1 MKEDQQKSQFF
12 KPGSDTLPVALG
24 DSPQG
29 GRSRTIEKAGL
40 PFKRGDVIDGKFEV
54 IDFLGEGGMGA
65 VYRVKHL
72 TLGKELALKTFR
84 SNQIDQEAWLRFQRE
99 AQSIGR
105 LQHENII
112 RIYDFGISDGNR
124 PYYAMELLHG
134 EDLAEKLK
142 KEGAFQLKLTL
153 QVFIQTCSALEH
165 AHKAGVVHRD
175 IKPANIH
182 LDLTDPKRPVARLVD
197 FGIAKL
203 ASGESQRLTSVGLV
217 FGSPLYMSPEQAMG
231 KEIDARSDIYSLGCA
246 LFECLTEKPP
256 FLGENIV
263 ETLTKHQCEEPP
275 TLSAIDIG
283 SRYPQRLE
291 GLLKRM
297 LEKDA
302 AMRIASMT
310 EVRKELEAIYQSLLA
325 TGQGQTMT
333 SKTIGEFSGSTTGVR
348 KPALS
353 HRADQEGEQET
364 KIKSKKNAVPAA
376 VLMIVATG
384 LLLVGTIS
392 FSGFMSKPSSTIQ
405 KIPTNISDLAIIP
418 GASLTRDKNGNKIIR
433 INFNAFDCGRIGLVG
448 GRLHPSS
455 GLEEYPGSAKLLFQ
469 PTHDFINDESKWFT
483 VADIPFWEVRFLEGE
498 NVTNKMIR
506 EGLVSMTESRSFVIR
521 KGVIDGYLTKLR
533 ENKLFNL
540 DIGHSKLTKENPVDV
555 VTLKS
560 HRFAL
565 DGLSPAEMDECID
578 ALQGRKRILALRLD
592 DCDIKL
598 STLKKLSSM
607 PNLATLELRNCN
619 IDNSKLEELSK
630 IGSLRRLHLG
640 KAKLTSGA
648 AEIIRKMSLNL
659 LTIELGEEENVKEDK
674 LQEELS
680 QICKEKGIKLESK
693 DDGKDDYT
701 DIIALPVTIHEN

>member
-1 MKEDQQKSQFF
+1 MKEDQEKSQFF

-40 PFKRGDVIDGKFEV
+40 PFKSGDVIDGKFEV
-54 IDFLGEGGMGA
+54 VDFLGEGGMGA

-112 RIYDFGISDGNR
+112 RIYDFGISEGNR

-231 KEIDARSDIYSLGCA
+231 REIDARSDIYSLGCA

-275 TLSAIDIG
+275 TLSSIDIG

-297 LEKDA
+297 LEKEA
-302 AMRIASMT
+302 AARVSSMT
-310 EVRKELEAIYQSLLA
+310 EVKKELEAIYQSLLL
-325 TGQGQTMT
+325 TGQGQTLQ

-348 KPALS
+348 KPVLS
-353 HRADQEGEQET
+353 HRAEDEEAGAT
-364 KIKSKKNAVPAA
+364 KLESKKNAIPTA
-376 VLMIVATG
+376 VLMIVGT
-384 LLLVGTIS
+384 LMLLVATVGFTS
-392 FSGFMSKPSSTIQ
+392 FMSKPTSTIQ
-405 KIPTNISDLAIIP
+405 KIPTNNNDLAVIP
-418 GASLTRDKNGNKIIR
+418 GASLTRDKHGNKIIR
-433 INFNAFDCGRIGLVG
+433 IDFNAFDCGLVGLVG
-448 GRLHPSS
+448 EKPHPRS
-455 GLEEYPGSAKLLFQ
+455 GLEDFPGTTKLLFQ
-469 PTHDFINDESKWFT
+469 PTHEFINNKEKWFA
-483 VADIPFWEVRFLEGE
+483 VADIPFWEVRFLQGE
-498 NVTNKMIR
+498 NVTREMIR
-506 EGLVSMTESRSFVIR
+506 EGLSAMPDSRSFVIR
-521 KGVIDGYLTKLR
+521 KGVIEGQLSKLK
-533 ENKLFNL
+533 ENKLFNI
-540 DIGHSKLTKENPVDV
+540 DIGHSRLTKETPQDV
-555 VTLKS
+555 LKLDA

-565 DGLSPAEMDECID
+565 DGLSPDEMDECID
-578 ALQGRKRILALRLD
+578 QLRGKKKIFALRLD
-592 DCDIKL
+592 DCDIKA
-598 STLKKLSSM
+598 STLEKLRTM
-607 PNLATLELRNCN
+607 PNLATLELRNCK
-619 IDNSKLEELSK
+619 IDNAKLEELSK
-630 IGSLRRLHLG
+630 IGTLKRLHLG
-640 KAKLTSGA
+640 KANLSAGA
-648 AEIIRKMSLNL
+648 AEIIRKMHLNL
-659 LTIELGEEENVKEDK
+659 LTIKLDDDEKLNEEI
-674 LQEELS
+674 S
-680 QICKEKGIKLESK
+680 QICKEKGINLETK

-701 DIIALPVTIHEN
+701 DIINLPVEN

>member
-297 LEKDA
+297 LEKEA

-325 TGQGQTMT
+325 PGQGQTLT
-333 SKTIGEFSGSTTGVR
+333 SKTIGEFSGSATGVR
-348 KPALS
+348 KPVLS
-353 HRADQEGEQET
+353 HRADQEGAGET
-364 KIKSKKNAVPAA
+364 KLEPKKYAIPAA

-384 LLLVGTIS
+384 LLFIGTIC
-392 FSGFMSKPSSTIQ
+392 FSGFMSKHEKALE
-405 KIPTNISDLAIIP
+405 KIATPMENSGEL
-418 GASLTRDKNGNKIIR
+418 
-433 INFNAFDCGRIGLVG
+433 
-448 GRLHPSS
+448 PSS
-455 GLEEYPGSAKLLFQ
+455 GRVDQQNGQAIFRVNPDVYGCGRLSIVGKELESFEGVKSFPIGTRLVFE
-469 PTHDFINDESKWFT
+469 PTHSFINNQKEWFKIF
-483 VADIPFWEVRFLEGE
+483 DLGPWEVRFGEGE
-498 NVTNKMIR
+498 TIKPKMIE
-506 EGLVSMTESRSFVIR
+506 EGLKQMPETRSFVMR
-521 KGVIDGYLTKLR
+521 KATIAGVLTELR
-533 ENKLFNL
+533 ENTLFNI
-540 DIGHSKLTKENPVDV
+540 DIGHSKLLRDTPVDV

-565 DGLSPAEMDECID
+565 DGLSPDEMDACID
-578 ALQGRKRILALRLD
+578 ALVRRKRLFALRLD
-592 DCDIKL
+592 DCDIKSSTLQKL
-598 STLKKLSSM
+598 STM
-607 PNLATLELRNCN
+607 PKLATLELRNCN
-619 IDNSKLEELSK
+619 IDNAKLEELSK
-630 IGSLRRLHLG
+630 IRSLKRLHLG
-640 KAKLTSGA
+640 KAKLSAGVTKTLK
-648 AEIIRKMSLNL
+648 KMHLRE
-659 LTIELGEEENVKEDK
+659 LTVDLDDDEK
-674 LQEELS
+674 LKEELS
-680 QICKEKGIKLESK
+680 KICKEKGMKLESK
-693 DDGKDDYT
+693 DNGKDDYT
-701 DIIALPVTIHEN
+701 DIIELPIDN

>member
-1 MKEDQQKSQFF
+1 MKEDQEKSQFF

-24 DSPQG
+24 DSPLG

-40 PFKRGDVIDGKFEV
+40 PFKSGDVIDGKFQV
-54 IDFLGEGGMGA
+54 VDFLGEGGMGA

-112 RIYDFGISDGNR
+112 RIYDFGISEGNR

-134 EDLAEKLK
+134 QDLAEKLK
-142 KEGAFQLKLTL
+142 REGAFPLKLTL

-297 LEKDA
+297 LEKEA
-302 AMRIASMT
+302 AARVSSMT
-310 EVRKELEAIYQSLLA
+310 EVKKELEAIYQSLLLP
-325 TGQGQTMT
+325 GQGQTLQ

-348 KPALS
+348 KPAAS
-353 HRADQEGEQET
+353 NRAEDEEAGAT
-364 KIKSKKNAVPAA
+364 KLESKKNAIPTA
-376 VLMIVATG
+376 VLMIVGT
-384 LLLVGTIS
+384 LMLLVATVGFTS
-392 FSGFMSKPSSTIQ
+392 FMSKPTSTIQ
-405 KIPTNISDLAIIP
+405 KIPTNNNDLAVIP
-418 GASLTRDKNGNKIIR
+418 GASLTRDKHGNKIIR
-433 INFNAFDCGRIGLVG
+433 INFNAFDCGLVGLVG
-448 GRLHPSS
+448 EKPHPRS
-455 GLEEYPGSAKLLFQ
+455 GLEDFPGTTKLLFQ
-469 PTHDFINDESKWFT
+469 PTHEFINNKEKWFA
-483 VADIPFWEVRFLEGE
+483 VADIPFWEVRFLQGE
-498 NVTNKMIR
+498 NVTREMIR
-506 EGLVSMTESRSFVIR
+506 EGLSAMPDSRSFVIR
-521 KGVIDGYLTKLR
+521 KGVIEGQLSKLK
-533 ENKLFNL
+533 ENKLFNI
-540 DIGHSKLTKENPVDV
+540 DIGHSRLTKETPQDV
-555 VTLKS
+555 LKLDA

-565 DGLSPAEMDECID
+565 DGLSPDEMDECID
-578 ALQGRKRILALRLD
+578 QLRGKKKIFALRLD
-592 DCDIKL
+592 DCDIKIR
-598 STLKKLSSM
+598 TLEKLRTM
-607 PNLATLELRNCN
+607 PNLATLELRNCK
-619 IDNSKLEELSK
+619 IDNAKLEELSK
-630 IGSLRRLHLG
+630 IGTLKRLHLG
-640 KAKLTSGA
+640 KANLSAGA
-648 AEIIRKMSLNL
+648 AEIIRKMHLNL
-659 LTIELGEEENVKEDK
+659 LTIELDDDEKLNEEI
-674 LQEELS
+674 S
-680 QICKEKGIKLESK
+680 QICKEKGINLETK

-701 DIIALPVTIHEN
+701 DIINLPVEN